1 MATTTTNLKQTNAHT
16 NIVDNDKTRTTKA
29 TATATATAAVA
40 ATLTS
45 KPIKIPER
53 FSSQLSTGSA
63 DSGCGVNATV
73 ATNGSSSTSLAYQQK
88 NLLLLPSFKSRSTS
102 LSLQGVAAHP
112 KSQLQKL
119 KQPAYRQLLSQD
131 SGIDGETDSA
141 NGSQQ
146 QLKLNN
152 CSSSSSESLVNNSSG
167 ELSAE
172 TDVSSGY
179 AGSIHSFGLRRP
191 RYKPCSSA
199 GTLGLGLED
208 RIDEVEDLHLNEND
222 EDLED
227 GDDECDDGDSTSL
240 ALEEDE
246 DEDDANDSGL
256 QMTVDR
262 SMKSPDNENGRQSQY
277 SNALAFKDKAVKTP
291 KTPTLTS
298 SFSAKQQQV
307 LATDGNYHFPLL
319 NISEEHFI
327 NPKLINKKDGLQDTM
342 YYLDEFGSP
351 KLREKYARKQ
361 KQKELKLQ
369 QQLRTKNYQKRD
381 QTTTTTTTTTAT
393 AKRNAILTTEDGPSF
408 ADVTNIF
415 NSTNKS
421 KYFVA
426 THCDTNNKKFSHVRK
441 NKTNNRDNDDGNDND
456 SHGQATVNNEVN
468 NCKKN
473 IEVVVFGGAEETV
486 GKFQSTESQNNLT
499 KSSTT
504 TCKKKEKHKAKA
516 TYLKQ
521 IGVFFKRSL
530 SLHPRQAKK

>member
-1 MATTTTNLKQTNAHT
+1 MATTNLKQTNAHT
-16 NIVDNDKTRTTKA
+16 NIVDNDKTRTTK
-29 TATATATAAVA
+29 ATATAAVA

-73 ATNGSSSTSLAYQQK
+73 ATNASSSTSLAYQQK

-262 SMKSPDNENGRQSQY
+262 SIKSPDNENGRQSQY
-277 SNALAFKDKAVKTP
+277 SNALAFKDKDVKTP

-369 QQLRTKNYQKRD
+369 QQLRTKNYPKRD
-381 QTTTTTTTTTAT
+381 QTTTTTTTT
-393 AKRNAILTTEDGPSF
+393 KRNAILTTEDGPSF

-441 NKTNNRDNDDGNDND
+441 NKTNNRDNDDGDDNND
-456 SHGQATVNNEVN
+456 SHSRATVNNEVN

-473 IEVVVFGGAEETV
+473 VEVVVFDGAEETV

-504 TCKKKEKHKAKA
+504 TCVSWTKVVHKFKNILGKNKGIHFFY
-516 TYLKQ
+516 TYFL
-521 IGVFFKRSL
+521 
-530 SLHPRQAKK
+530 A